1 MSIASPEDLKLI
13 EKLIQRGLVERSTLV
28 QMLES
33 QKKAFEKDQATLSG
47 TLFQIDPMQGL
58 LLMNDL
64 VSKQELGAHPL
75 STKLSASDWATWGT
89 HRILCQE
96 EDGNQVQSEQ
106 ALPGEV
112 PALVLSRDGAW
123 VYTAEGLQAKSLGY
137 AWNSLFSGNL
147 RGRAQAGPWDLFLS
161 YDNSLLALTDRGA
174 GTVEVLSTETCEL
187 QARFQIRPPGGT
199 SCLSVAFDLKQMRVI
214 VSDNQSTSLH
224 LGSIKDG
231 SLEQAKPGLGL
242 LGNLVLAPD
251 GEHLYILTLKPAQEL
266 LYLNLD
272 DWSVAK
278 RIALKGDL
286 FRNHSEVPCDLLTLS
301 PDFSLLLV
309 MTFQNAP
316 DPLTPII
323 SVIDTAQVKTLRRY
337 ALKDGSKPYQL
348 LFSRSNP
355 LMAYKEKNLREMLM
369 ESGLVDPQ
377 ALQTLEQPEPS
388 LAYQTLS
395 HPSALQTPQEFV
407 PPPSFLPPVVS
418 RKPMPGMVSPELS
431 AEKELALPSNAQPNE
446 EKTQTTPP
454 TRPVPTWEK
463 ISLNP
468 ESETLIAQLLAEAF
482 QRENQLELMD
492 LPRPWNLLREEAAR
506 LRPLLETQ
514 LQAEVAIEKLHEGR
528 SLKTTLRRRQVLLRQ
543 EQDAWLSEQAA
554 VVVPLQCPSCQQ
566 NLMNHWECQVCGF
579 ELLNPLR
586 QFKQQIASAEATTGL
601 EPGHL
606 LLPDPHHLRLL
617 ELNQRKEIA
626 WHLDPDQLSCDFPR
640 DLIRLPNS
648 NYLVADAHRNQIYEV
663 GSKGKIHWSMKT
675 FESNQH
681 KLKHPVRVGWRKM
694 SDSEALR
701 YLIVDQGHH
710 RVLEIDPDSQ
720 IHWQFGVQGE
730 AGDDDF
736 HLDTP
741 TDLQWT
747 PDRTW
752 LICDANNGRVLEV
765 SAEGEIEQCFDR
777 ASYGLSRPVC
787 AMRLWNGHT
796 LIVDA
801 ELFQILELD
810 AMGVVKERIT
820 YYKTGMSTDLRLLE
834 PSRLIRLPNQDLFL
848 YNERKAIQIL
858 PSQKKLLWFSPLDK
872 IQTLASTQ
880 ANHPRAA
887 IEPEPAPTPDPTPT
901 SEPAAE
907 EVVPPSPPLDENS
920 NANPARF
927 RRVTAQERLQALIN
941 RPSPVKSQT
950 ESFDH
955 SVLYLKEGE
964 ELGKLSPY
972 LIDQRHN
979 GIVRIDRKGKV
990 TWHYGYDLEQK
1001 LARPQSI
1008 QVTTHS
1014 LVIADTGNSR
1024 ILEVSRLDK
1033 ELLNEIKGP
1042 AQSRLNHPRSARLLA
1057 NGNYLIADQ
1066 YNQRLVEISPDNQ
1079 IVWEFHQEELTASPQ
1094 YAEELPGGDILFV
1107 DALLNRVT
1115 QISRKGQVRW
1125 YYGSALKGQQRVRQ
1139 DRLFGPSFATHLANG
1154 NTLIADTRHHRVVE
1168 VDQQG
1173 HTVWEYIG
1181 HARSNRLNPTS
1192 VRRLDNGHT
1201 LINFFNHTKL
1211 VELNPEKQCVWSFTL
1226 GKDVFQP
1233 PVEGD
1238 EDTLVQHETEEI
1250 RPFYN
1255 AVEKRLISSA
1265 RGAGQDVLELHIEL
1279 MDNVQMKSVRAS
1291 LIMMQAEEFGMV
1303 FKSFPPPEDLMADRF
1318 GRRLV
1323 LACSLTPPHT
1333 RSDVVA
1339 RLSGIAEVL
1348 SVEPKDVHLT
1358 EN

>member
-33 QKKAFEKDQATLSG
+33 QKKAFERDQATLSG

-58 LLMNDL
+58 LLMTDL

-75 STKLSASDWATWGT
+75 STKLTASDWVPWGT
-89 HRILCQE
+89 HRLLCQE
-96 EDGNQVQSEQ
+96 EDGNQLQSEQ

-112 PALVLSRDGAW
+112 PAMVLSRDGAW
-123 VYTAEGLQAKSLGY
+123 VYTSEGLQAKLLGH

-161 YDNSLLALTDRGA
+161 YDKALLALTDRGA

-187 QARFQIRPPGGT
+187 RARFQIRPPGGT
-199 SCLSVAFDLKQMRVI
+199 TCLSVAFDLQHMRII
-214 VSDNQSTSLH
+214 VSDNQSTILH

-242 LGNLVLAPD
+242 LGNLVMAPD
-251 GEHLYILTLKPAQEL
+251 GDHLYILTLKPSQEL
-266 LYLNLD
+266 LYLNLN

-278 RIALKGDL
+278 RVALKGDL
-286 FRNHSEVPCDLLTLS
+286 FRNQSEVPCDLLTLS

-309 MTFQNAP
+309 MTYQNAP

-355 LMAYKEKNLREMLM
+355 LMAYKEKNLREMLLA
-369 ESGLVDPQ
+369 SGLVDAS
-377 ALQTLEQPEPS
+377 ALQTLDQPDPH
-388 LAYQTLS
+388 LAFQTPS
-395 HPSALQTPQEFV
+395 HPSSLQTPQEFV
-407 PPPSFLPPVVS
+407 PPPSYLPPVVS
-418 RKPMPGMVSPELS
+418 RKPMPGV
-431 AEKELALPSNAQPNE
+431 AQPE
-446 EKTQTTPP
+446 FSTAGEPLTPP
-454 TRPVPTWEK
+454 AASQPSEEQKPATPPARPVPIVEK
-463 ISLNP
+463 ISLNA
-468 ESETLIAQLLAEAF
+468 ESETLIAQLLAELF
-482 QRENQLELMD
+482 QRENHLELLD
-492 LPRPWNLLREEAAR
+492 LPRPWNLLKEEAAR

-514 LQAEVAIEKLHEGR
+514 LQAEVTIDKLHDGR

-543 EQDAWLSEQAA
+543 EQDAWLSEQGTA
-554 VVVPLQCPSCQQ
+554 VVPLQCPQCQQ
-566 NLMNHWECQVCGF
+566 NLMNQWECHVCGF

-586 QFKQQIASAEATTGL
+586 QFKMRIASAEATSGL
-601 EPGHL
+601 EPGHV

-617 ELNQRKEIA
+617 ELNQRKEIT

-640 DLIRLPNS
+640 DLIRLPNL

-675 FESNQH
+675 FTSNQH
-681 KLKHPVRVGWRKM
+681 KLKHPVRVGWRQM
-694 SDSEALR
+694 PESEDLR

-710 RVLEIDPDSQ
+710 RVVEIDPDSQ
-720 IHWQFGVQGE
+720 IHWQFGIQGE
-730 AGDDDF
+730 AGDDVF

-765 SAEGEIEQCFDR
+765 SQEGDIEQCFDR
-777 ASYGLSRPVC
+777 ESYGLSRPVC

-820 YYKTGMSTDLRLLE
+820 YYKTGMATDLRLLE

-858 PSQKKLLWFSPLDK
+858 PSQKKLLWFSALDK
-872 IQTLASTQ
+872 IQTLALTQ
-880 ANHPRAA
+880 AAQVPAQ
-887 IEPEPAPTPDPTPT
+887 IEVKPEPAPVPPV
-901 SEPAAE
+901 E
-907 EVVPPSPPLDENS
+907 EISPSPPATDDSS

-927 RRVTAQERLQALIN
+927 RRVSAQERLQALIN
-941 RPSPVKSQT
+941 RPSPAKSQI

-1001 LARPQSI
+1001 LSRPQSI

-1042 AQSRLNHPRSARLLA
+1042 AQSRLNHPRSVRLLA

-1079 IVWEFHQEELTASPQ
+1079 IVWEFHQEDLTASPQ

-1125 YYGSALKGQQRVRQ
+1125 YYGSPLKGQPRLRQ
-1139 DRLFGPSFATHLANG
+1139 DRLFGPGFATHLANG
-1154 NTLIADTRHHRVVE
+1154 HTLIADTRHHRVLE

-1181 HARSNRLNPTS
+1181 HARSNRLNPTA

-1201 LINFFNHTKL
+1201 LISFFNHTKL

-1255 AVEKRLISSA
+1255 AVEKRLIRSA
-1265 RGAGQDVLELHIEL
+1265 RSAGQEVLELHIEL

-1333 RSDVVA
+1333 RSDVVE

-1348 SVEPKDVHLT
+1348 RVDPKEVPLG